1 MIGILNY
8 CYRFTKNI
16 DETSRSKIRIVLYS
30 VVFLLGLF
38 YASIPV
44 YVHLLYKCIIGT
56 VLLGLI
62 IVFSIN
68 GKMVR
73 PKLARGVPILWLA
86 IGLLR
91 FVSGFTVSNEYL
103 PLALI
108 WLIGFPMLFL
118 VWINRKDYYQLFF
131 EVAKSAN
138 IALLVLIVGSL
149 LFIPVTE
156 SQYRGIT
163 LNPNGL
169 GQWISFGL
177 PMIFYLYEIE
187 RRNARRGI
195 RLLYAFEIVCIYY
208 LCYASISRTALIS
221 IAAMTCVYGA
231 WYVYSR
237 RHERLI
243 VHLKKALAFVVVAAA
258 SLALIIGVN
267 SVIARNIPIGNKY
280 VAMQNKSVMSIG
292 GDIELDKQSQN
303 TSDVMKHQFEHFDER
318 LSGQDKG
325 DSSANAYSSG
335 RIGIWKQTISMLNI
349 QGHPSREHIIT
360 ARNGDVGSNVHNTVL
375 QFAYD
380 NGIITGVLFA
390 CLMIVSAFILIRRIL
405 YFKEGAL
412 LYVIFFCIHAGY
424 CCTAMLASLNLPFL
438 YMQAFAYYLTFA
450 VLFTYDVDSG
460 SRFLGKDAG

>member
-16 DETSRSKIRIVLYS
+16 DETRRSKIRIVLYS

-163 LNPNGL
+163 LNPNG
-169 GQWISFGL
+169 
-177 PMIFYLYEIE
+177 
-187 RRNARRGI
+187 
-195 RLLYAFEIVCIYY
+195 
-208 LCYASISRTALIS
+208 
-221 IAAMTCVYGA
+221 
-231 WYVYSR
+231 
-237 RHERLI
+237 
-243 VHLKKALAFVVVAAA
+243 
-258 SLALIIGVN
+258 
-267 SVIARNIPIGNKY
+267 
-280 VAMQNKSVMSIG
+280 
-292 GDIELDKQSQN
+292 
-303 TSDVMKHQFEHFDER
+303 
-318 LSGQDKG
+318 
-325 DSSANAYSSG
+325 
-335 RIGIWKQTISMLNI
+335 
-349 QGHPSREHIIT
+349 
-360 ARNGDVGSNVHNTVL
+360 
-375 QFAYD
+375 
-380 NGIITGVLFA
+380 
-390 CLMIVSAFILIRRIL
+390 
-405 YFKEGAL
+405 
-412 LYVIFFCIHAGY
+412 
-424 CCTAMLASLNLPFL
+424 
-438 YMQAFAYYLTFA
+438 
-450 VLFTYDVDSG
+450 
-460 SRFLGKDAG
+460 